1 MLGGSNVEEGGRE
14 RGDRDEEGRRRSC
27 EAVVLCTASPIT
39 ADLKI
44 EA

>member
-1 MLGGSNVEEGGRE
+1 MWR

-44 EA
+44 EAWKHVAVIK